1 MKTKLELDL
10 YQLKNIMADM
20 VQVGYM
26 KAIKVYEPTKDNVS
40 TRELVRWF
48 KVLGIDPSY
57 INKMESEGLIKGKRK
72 GIGKNSPVCYSRLEI
87 KQALATIDLNKYINV
102 K

>member
-1 MKTKLELDL
+1 MRTKLELDL

-26 KAIKVYEPTKDNVS
+26 KAIKVYEPTKDNIS

-48 KVLGIDPSY
+48 KTLGVDPSY
-57 INKMESEGLIKGKRK
+57 INKMESEGLIKAKEK
-72 GIGKNSPVCYSRLEI
+72 EPVKILRYAILDWR
-87 KQALATIDLNKYINV
+87 LNKLWLRLT
-102 K
+102 

>member
-1 MKTKLELDL
+1 MRTKLELDL

-26 KAIKVYEPTKDNVS
+26 KAIKVYEPTKDNIS

-48 KVLGIDPSY
+48 KTLGIDPSY
-57 INKMESEGLIKGKRK
+57 INKMESEGLIKAKEK
-72 GIGKNSPVCYSRLEI
+72 EPVKILQYAI
-87 KQALATIDLNKYINV
+87 PDWKLNKLWLRLI
-102 K
+102 